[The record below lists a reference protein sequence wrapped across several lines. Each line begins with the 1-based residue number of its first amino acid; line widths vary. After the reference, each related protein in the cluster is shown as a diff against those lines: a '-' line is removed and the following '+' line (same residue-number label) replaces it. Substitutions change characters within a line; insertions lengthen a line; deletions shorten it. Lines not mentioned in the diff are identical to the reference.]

1 MFCFY
6 KSAGITL
13 LTSAI
18 LSLYMVAKAS
28 CYARLWLLGNVGYVT
43 KQVDL
48 VLALG

>member
-13 LTSAI
+13 TSAV
-18 LSLYMVAKAS
+18 LSLYVVAKVS

-48 VLALG
+48 VLVLG